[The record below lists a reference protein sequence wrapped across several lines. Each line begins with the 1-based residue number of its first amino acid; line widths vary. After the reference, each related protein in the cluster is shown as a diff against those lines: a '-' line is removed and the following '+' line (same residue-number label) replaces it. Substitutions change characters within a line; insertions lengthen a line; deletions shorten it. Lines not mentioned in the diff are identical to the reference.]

1 MDAFAALKENP
12 LLRGFTDDG
21 VRIVQAAV
29 TVRRLDAGSPIF
41 VEKMLGESCF
51 LLAQGEIALFVT
63 RQGQEREIGHLQAP
77 DSFGELSLLSPG
89 ARRISA
95 RARTTCVLLEI
106 PRRDFLNLQKQRP
119 QACMKLLG
127 NIVERFGQKAGE
139 AGSVFDRL
147 VDGSI

>member
-21 VRIVQAAV
+21 VKIIQAAV
-29 TVRRLDAGSPIF
+29 TLRRLDAGSPIF
-41 VEKMLGESCF
+41 VEKMQGESAF
-51 LLAQGEIALFVT
+51 LLAQGEISLFVT
-63 RQGQEREIGHLQAP
+63 RQGMEREIGALMAP
-77 DSFGELSLLSPG
+77 ESFGELALLAPG

-95 RARTTCVLLEI
+95 RARTACVLLEI

-119 QACMKLLG
+119 QACLKLLT

-139 AGSVFDRL
+139 AGPLLDRV
-147 VDGSI
+147 VDGSL